1 MNQGETGLNIPR
13 DQNIVSEEGV
23 IGFLTKVSDI
33 GSQVFYVTRRTL
45 EVLKVGMR
53 IKIGNTNLGTIESYN
68 RVSSSI
74 KTTFATSEKLR
85 VGSKVRIQII

>member
-13 DQNIVSEEGV
+13 DRNIVSEEGV

-33 GSQVFYVTRRTL
+33 GSQIFYVTRRTL

-53 IKIGNTNLGTIESYN
+53 IKIGTMDLGTLESYN
-68 RVSSSI
+68 RVTSSI
-74 KTTFATSEKLR
+74 KTSLATSEKIK